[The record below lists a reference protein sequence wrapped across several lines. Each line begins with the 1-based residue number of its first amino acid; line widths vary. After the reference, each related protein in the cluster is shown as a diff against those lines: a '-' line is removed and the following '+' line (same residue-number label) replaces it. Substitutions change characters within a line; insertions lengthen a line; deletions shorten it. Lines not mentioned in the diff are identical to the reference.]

1 MKKLFILF
9 LITILPCFVYA
20 QTCSQES
27 CDKKSCGPE
36 GTKVKEA
43 AVITSMRTDLQTV
56 IEKMSKST
64 VSFDK
69 HVAEMNIEKGTTDDE
84 SLLFLSQAIS
94 TIRFEFLNKLK
105 SSELVTS
112 LREYKPVTFSTKQQ
126 MVAALKKEIKIL
138 ANQAEN
144 L

>member
-1 MKKLFILF
+1 MKKLFVLL
-9 LITILPCFVYA
+9 LIIAIPCFAYA

-43 AVITSMRTDLQTV
+43 AVITGMRTDLQTV
-56 IEKMSKST
+56 ITKMSKSP

-69 HVAEMNIEKGTTDDE
+69 HIAAMNIEKGSTDDE
-84 SLLFLSQAIS
+84 SLLFLSQAIT
-94 TIRFEFLNKLK
+94 TIRYEFINKLK
-105 SSELVTS
+105 SSELITS
-112 LREYKPVTFSTKQQ
+112 LKEYKPVTFSTKQQ
-126 MVAALKKEIKIL
+126 MVAALKNEIQIL